1 MTSFRSSSPPSCLPA
16 CFPRHSSIPTSSLA
30 SASSSFFSSAF
41 LVYQKSSMNRSKAA
55 ISSRAPRLISTLV
68 EVALE
73 SELRLLELLDFLELA
88 VDWLPCEESVLLEP
102 SERELAWQMTKIN
115 EHLLKS
121 LFEEGWRVKL
131 GSYLFRESLIGRL
144 CVTRSL
150 CKNTFKVFNLKS
162 CRRQC
167 G

>member
-1 MTSFRSSSPPSCLPA
+1 MESSSTSLRLLLPA
-16 CFPRHSSIPTSSLA
+16 EILPCSGVLPPV
-30 SASSSFFSSAF
+30 FSTMLLLSHARSK
-41 LVYQKSSMNRSKAA
+41 QSSMNRSKAA

-102 SERELAWQMTKIN
+102 SERELAWQVTKIN
-115 EHLLKS
+115 EHMLKS
-121 LFEEGWRVKL
+121 LFEEEWRVKL
-131 GSYLFRESLIGRL
+131 GSYLFRKSLIGRL

-150 CKNTFKVFNLKS
+150 CNNTFKVFNLKS
-162 CRRQC
+162 CRRLC

>member
-1 MTSFRSSSPPSCLPA
+1 
-16 CFPRHSSIPTSSLA
+16 
-30 SASSSFFSSAF
+30 
-41 LVYQKSSMNRSKAA
+41 MNRSKAA

-73 SELRLLELLDFLELA
+73 SELKLLELLDFLELA

-121 LFEEGWRVKL
+121 LFEEGWRLKL
-131 GSYLFRESLIGRL
+131 GGYLFRKSLIGRL

-150 CKNTFKVFNLKS
+150 CNNTFKVFNLKS

>member
-1 MTSFRSSSPPSCLPA
+1 
-16 CFPRHSSIPTSSLA
+16 
-30 SASSSFFSSAF
+30 
-41 LVYQKSSMNRSKAA
+41 MNRSKAA

-102 SERELAWQMTKIN
+102 SERELAWQVTKIN
-115 EHLLKS
+115 EHM
-121 LFEEGWRVKL
+121 LFEEEWRVKL
-131 GSYLFRESLIGRL
+131 GSYLFRKSLIGRL

-150 CKNTFKVFNLKS
+150 CNNTLKVFNLKS
-162 CRRQC
+162 CSRLC

>member
-1 MTSFRSSSPPSCLPA
+1 
-16 CFPRHSSIPTSSLA
+16 
-30 SASSSFFSSAF
+30 
-41 LVYQKSSMNRSKAA
+41 MNRSKAA

-73 SELRLLELLDFLELA
+73 SELKLLELLDFLELA

-102 SERELAWQMTKIN
+102 RERELAWQMTKIN

-150 CKNTFKVFNLKS
+150 CNNTFKVFNLKS
-162 CRRQC
+162 CGRQC